1 MLSEIFQ
8 QFTALL
14 ISAIGNLGYIGI
26 FILMTIESSFIPF
39 PSEVVIIP
47 AGALIAKG
55 EMSFYIVFI
64 VGLAGSLF
72 GALINYFIAFYLG
85 RPTIEFLISKYGK
98 IFLLNHKSLDKSD
111 IFFRK
116 YGDITTFTGRLIPV
130 VRQLISLPAGFS
142 KMNLFKFCL
151 FTSLGAGMWIL
162 ILIYLGYLFG
172 NNMDL
177 INQNLHIISLVL
189 LIIAVVFI
197 AVYIMIKRK
206 NKFPNF

>member
-1 MLSEIFQ
+1 
-8 QFTALL
+8 
-14 ISAIGNLGYIGI
+14 
-26 FILMTIESSFIPF
+26 
-39 PSEVVIIP
+39 
-47 AGALIAKG
+47 
-55 EMSFYIVFI
+55 

-98 IFLLNHKSLDKSD
+98 IFLLNNKSLTKSD
-111 IFFRK
+111 VFFKK

-151 FTSLGAGMWIL
+151 FTSLGAGIWIL

-172 NNMDL
+172 NNIDL
-177 INQNLHIISLVL
+177 INQNLNIISWVLV
-189 LIIAVVFI
+189 IIAVVLVVI
-197 AVYIMIKRK
+197 YLIIKKKK
-206 NKFPNF
+206 NNFPSF